1 MPPRTADDSSCLPA
15 GPAGTFV
22 TSDVESATVVSQG
35 STMGARRR
43 SRSGAGTGAV
53 VARSA
58 VSRRIAEVRAGLPL
72 AELDQVAEMLGVD
85 RARLAALL
93 DTSLRTLQR
102 KVETD
107 GRLGAAA
114 SDRLARIKRIH
125 ELATHVL
132 GADDKASRW
141 LTSASRGLG
150 GEVPLEMLDT
160 DIGTQ
165 RVQQEL
171 REIEYGMPL

>member
-1 MPPRTADDSSCLPA
+1 MAAKRTSK
-15 GPAGTFV
+15 
-22 TSDVESATVVSQG
+22 SALG
-35 STMGARRR
+35 RH
-43 SRSGAGTGAV
+43 
-53 VARSA
+53 
-58 VSRRIAEVRAGLPL
+58 IAEVRKGLPL
-72 AELDQVAEMLGVD
+72 KELDRTAELLGID
-85 RARLAALL
+85 RAQLASIL

-102 KVETD
+102 KAEAD
-107 GRLGAAA
+107 GRLGPAA

-132 GADDKASRW
+132 GEPDKASRW
-141 LTSASRGLG
+141 LTAASRGLG
-150 GEVPLEMLDT
+150 GEVPLQMLDT

>member
-1 MPPRTADDSSCLPA
+1 MPETEK
-15 GPAGTFV
+15 G
-22 TSDVESATVVSQG
+22 
-35 STMGARRR
+35 
-43 SRSGAGTGAV
+43 GAV
-53 VARSA
+53 YRPYRGLSSRRASA
-58 VSRRIAEVRAGLPL
+58 LSKRIAEVRAGLPL
-72 AELDQVAEMLGVD
+72 AELDKVAEMLGID
-85 RARLAALL
+85 RSQLAILL

-102 KVETD
+102 IAESD
-107 GRLGAAA
+107 GRLGPAA

-132 GADDKASRW
+132 GEGEKASRW

>member
-1 MPPRTADDSSCLPA
+1 MPARRSSQLQTGRAHKVAARTAA
-15 GPAGTFV
+15 K
-22 TSDVESATVVSQG
+22 SALSK
-35 STMGARRR
+35 
-43 SRSGAGTGAV
+43 
-53 VARSA
+53 
-58 VSRRIAEVRAGLPL
+58 RIAEVRKGLPL
-72 AELDQVAEMLGVD
+72 AELDRMAELLRID
-85 RARLAALL
+85 RAQLASIL

-102 KVETD
+102 KAEAD
-107 GRLGAAA
+107 ARLRPGA

-132 GADDKASRW
+132 GERDKASRW
-141 LTSASRGLG
+141 LTTASRGLG
-150 GEVPLEMLDT
+150 GEIPLQMLDT

>member
-1 MPPRTADDSSCLPA
+1 MS
-15 GPAGTFV
+15 
-22 TSDVESATVVSQG
+22 
-35 STMGARRR
+35 ARRR
-43 SRSGAGTGAV
+43 LRSGASTRAV
-53 VARSA
+53 AARSA

-72 AELDQVAEMLGVD
+72 SEIDEVAETLGVD
-85 RARLAALL
+85 RAQLAALL

-102 KVETD
+102 KTESD
-107 GRLGAAA
+107 ARLGAAA
-114 SDRLARIKRIH
+114 SDRLARIQRIH

-132 GADDKASRW
+132 GAGDKASRW

>member
-1 MPPRTADDSSCLPA
+1 MRKKRSKILDAVHS
-15 GPAGTFV
+15 
-22 TSDVESATVVSQG
+22 TVRGLHAANAIDQMTIREFDG
-35 STMGARRR
+35 
-43 SRSGAGTGAV
+43 
-53 VARSA
+53 
-58 VSRRIAEVRAGLPL
+58 IAEL
-72 AELDQVAEMLGVD
+72 LGID
-85 RARLAALL
+85 RARLAAIL

-102 KVETD
+102 KSEFD
-107 GRLGAAA
+107 GRLGPVV

-132 GADDKASRW
+132 GEGVKASRW
-141 LTSASRGLG
+141 LTTVSRALG

-171 REIEYGMPL
+171 HEIEFGMPL

>member
-1 MPPRTADDSSCLPA
+1 MTSKRSSKSQTVKSIATLHAARAAAPSMARHVATRTA
-15 GPAGTFV
+15 TK
-22 TSDVESATVVSQG
+22 SAL
-35 STMGARRR
+35 
-43 SRSGAGTGAV
+43 
-53 VARSA
+53 
-58 VSRRIAEVRAGLPL
+58 SRRIAEVREGLPL
-72 AELDQVAEMLGVD
+72 VELDQTADLLGID
-85 RARLAALL
+85 RAQLASIL

-102 KVETD
+102 KAEAD
-107 GRLGAAA
+107 GRLGPSA

-132 GADDKASRW
+132 GERDKASRW
-141 LTSASRGLG
+141 LTAASRGLG

>member
-1 MPPRTADDSSCLPA
+1 MPAKRNIKKRPVKTGATRPGGRTAATSKARA
-15 GPAGTFV
+15 GATRTV
-22 TSDVESATVVSQG
+22 AKSAL
-35 STMGARRR
+35 
-43 SRSGAGTGAV
+43 
-53 VARSA
+53 
-58 VSRRIAEVRAGLPL
+58 SRRIAEVREGLPL
-72 AELDQVAEMLGVD
+72 AELDQTAELLGID
-85 RARLAALL
+85 RAQLASIL

-102 KVETD
+102 KAEAE
-107 GRLGAAA
+107 GRLGPSA

-132 GADDKASRW
+132 GERDKASRW
-141 LTSASRGLG
+141 LTAASRGLG
-150 GEVPLEMLDT
+150 GEVPLQMLDT

>member
-1 MPPRTADDSSCLPA
+1 MTAKRKSRPRAAKGASVVYRPRLALSPRSTRAA
-15 GPAGTFV
+15 AK
-22 TSDVESATVVSQG
+22 SALSK
-35 STMGARRR
+35 
-43 SRSGAGTGAV
+43 
-53 VARSA
+53 
-58 VSRRIAEVRAGLPL
+58 RIAEVREGLPL
-72 AELDQVAEMLGVD
+72 AEVDHLAQVLGID
-85 RARLAALL
+85 LGLLADIL

-102 KVETD
+102 KAESD
-107 GRLGAAA
+107 GRLGPAA

-125 ELATHVL
+125 ELAAHVL
-132 GADDKASRW
+132 GESDKASRW

-150 GEVPLEMLDT
+150 GEVPLQMLDT

>member
-1 MPPRTADDSSCLPA
+1 MVAK
-15 GPAGTFV
+15 
-22 TSDVESATVVSQG
+22 
-35 STMGARRR
+35 RR
-43 SRSGAGTGAV
+43 SRSEAAKGAAVYRPRAGQPSRGVHVTARAGAN
-53 VARSA
+53 SA
-58 VSRRIAEVRAGLPL
+58 LSRRIEEVRAGLPL
-72 AELDQVAEMLGVD
+72 VELDQVAEMLGID
-85 RARLAALL
+85 RTQLATLL

-102 KVETD
+102 KAESD
-107 GRLGAAA
+107 GRLGPAA

-125 ELATHVL
+125 ELATYVL
-132 GADDKASRW
+132 GEGDKASRW

-150 GEVPLEMLDT
+150 GQVPLEMLDT

>member
-1 MPPRTADDSSCLPA
+1 MTVKRSSKSQTVKSTAI
-15 GPAGTFV
+15 V
-22 TSDVESATVVSQG
+22 H
-35 STMGARRR
+35 GARLATP
-43 SRSGAGTGAV
+43 SGARHPA
-53 VARSA
+53 AHAAAKSA
-58 VSRRIAEVRAGLPL
+58 LRKRIAEVRDGLPL
-72 AELDQVAEMLGVD
+72 AELDRTAELLGID
-85 RARLAALL
+85 RAQLASIL

-102 KVETD
+102 KAEAE
-107 GRLGAAA
+107 GRLGPAA

-132 GADDKASRW
+132 GERDKASRW
-141 LTSASRGLG
+141 LTAPSRGLG
-150 GEVPLEMLDT
+150 GEVPLQMLDT

>member
-1 MPPRTADDSSCLPA
+1 MVAK
-15 GPAGTFV
+15 
-22 TSDVESATVVSQG
+22 
-35 STMGARRR
+35 RR
-43 SRSGAGTGAV
+43 SRSEAAKGAAAVFRPRAGQPSRGVHLTAGA
-53 VARSA
+53 RPSSA
-58 VSRRIAEVRAGLPL
+58 VSKRIAEVRAGLPL
-72 AELDQVAEMLGVD
+72 VELDRVAEMLGID
-85 RARLAALL
+85 RAQLAALL

-102 KVETD
+102 KVESD
-107 GRLGAAA
+107 GRLGPAA

-132 GADDKASRW
+132 GEGDKASRW

>member
-1 MPPRTADDSSCLPA
+1 MT
-15 GPAGTFV
+15 
-22 TSDVESATVVSQG
+22 
-35 STMGARRR
+35 ARR
-43 SRSGAGTGAV
+43 SSQMQTGRAHKAA
-53 VARSA
+53 ARAAAKSA
-58 VSRRIAEVRAGLPL
+58 LSKRIAEVRKGLPL
-72 AELDQVAEMLGVD
+72 AELDRTAELLGID
-85 RARLAALL
+85 RTQLAGIL

-102 KVETD
+102 KAEVD
-107 GRLGAAA
+107 ARLGPAA

-132 GADDKASRW
+132 GELDKASRW
-141 LTSASRGLG
+141 LTTASRGLG
-150 GEVPLEMLDT
+150 GEVPLQMLDT

>member
-1 MPPRTADDSSCLPA
+1 MTAKRSSR
-15 GPAGTFV
+15 
-22 TSDVESATVVSQG
+22 SHTVK
-35 STMGARRR
+35 STAIARGARLAAP
-43 SRSGAGTGAV
+43 SRAGR
-53 VARSA
+53 VAALTAAKSA
-58 VSRRIAEVRAGLPL
+58 LSKRIAEVRKGLPL
-72 AELDQVAEMLGVD
+72 AELDQTAELLGID
-85 RARLAALL
+85 RAQLASIL

-102 KVETD
+102 KAEAD
-107 GRLGAAA
+107 GRLGPAA

-132 GADDKASRW
+132 GEPDKASRW
-141 LTSASRGLG
+141 LTAASRGLD
-150 GEVPLEMLDT
+150 GEVPLQMLDT

>member
-1 MPPRTADDSSCLPA
+1 MVAK
-15 GPAGTFV
+15 
-22 TSDVESATVVSQG
+22 
-35 STMGARRR
+35 RR
-43 SRSGAGTGAV
+43 SRSEAAKGA
-53 VARSA
+53 SA
-58 VSRRIAEVRAGLPL
+58 VYSPRTGGSPRTLNVTARTAMNSALSKRIAQVREGLPL
-72 AELDQVAEMLGVD
+72 AELEHMAQVLGID
-85 RARLAALL
+85 RVQLADIL

-102 KVETD
+102 KAEAD
-107 GRLGAAA
+107 SRLGPAA

-132 GADDKASRW
+132 GESDKAARW

-150 GEVPLEMLDT
+150 GEVPLQMLDT